1 MGGRKMIKNR
11 KDIVIQR
18 AIKYAEPTEKG
29 IYAQGAKYWVKVTD
43 EIEEPGRGCVH
54 CATCV
59 EACTHNLANPASPNG
74 VFSMEEVYYDD
85 AGNRVKPEHGDEV
98 HLIEK
103 ILWINPDECCNCKR
117 CVKMCPQR
125 AIKVYENPDY
135 HDIGVSLTG
144 HEQINNIISRAAGKS
159 TVSSAHLG
167 RAQSKMY
174 TDWMVDAA
182 EILSP
187 TRDHMNEYAGQMRNM
202 TLGKRNARFKCS
214 SPIMDVHQSY
224 GSNSHEAILA
234 RMMASVKLGRPF
246 FTGEGFVHPDMM
258 AAAGNCIL
266 QFGSGGFGPWVEL
279 DKFAGISMKYGQDA
293 KKGKGG
299 RLQDKKNDY
308 EIALLR
314 CVEALRHLSS
324 PNPQHL
330 QYSIEELPMRVESL
344 RALLGDEKLIGAD
357 VYGTAWNFPEICVA
371 IAKAGFDYITIKAGD
386 GSTGAAH
393 LVDLQNRGLNV
404 IYLTH
409 MADLA
414 LRQEGLREHVS
425 LISEGGI
432 MDSFHAFLA
441 MLAGADFVGMGMR
454 TLHVLGCT
462 LCRRCHTGQCAWGI
476 TSRPHGH
483 RIDPV
488 IGSEGI
494 VNMVKSFHEDMEGLA
509 AGLGMSNHADVIGS
523 RRFRYHGSDPL
534 LFQTF
539 GTGEHQKQVPTV
551 SVKDRHRKIFK
562 PRKVF
567 MEENKAAA
575 EKILSGIDGDFLK
588 IDIGFDKLES
598 KLLTHIMQ
606 EASDRGVRKFYLDN
620 VMGQR
625 ALGTGIKCDEIT
637 VRGLVGNHSFAFVKD
652 IKVNVVPNHST
663 ITTVPANA
671 QVGVCNTANPS
682 EVNIAGEVSDLF
694 AAYAIS
700 GTYRIAKSGGVR
712 NLLLM
717 KAGLPDEWRN
727 IDVDR
732 FRCADK
738 DEILNE
744 LVRKYQIRKA
754 KRVRTNWQDFL
765 KEFEPK
771 LQSRQYPVAVYG
783 LGHEKGIGDYFMEY
797 AQGGIGVVLNVVNR
811 ENPIGYYVCSG
822 MTAGAAYIRGN
833 VSEAQLGKGVK
844 MIEYLTPD
852 DKAFLRKH
860 IEEFIAQ
867 FIDEDID
874 KKYNESLKE
883 FEKSYRKNSELI
895 LAEFSKIIPISS
907 LATTSNE

>member
-1 MGGRKMIKNR
+1 MTR
-11 KDIVIQR
+11 DIVFKRQ
-18 AIKYAEPTEKG
+18 IKYAEPQSRG

-54 CATCV
+54 CGTCV
-59 EACTHNLANPASPNG
+59 EACTHNLTNPASPTG
-74 VFSMEEVYYDD
+74 VFSMEEICYDKD
-85 AGNRVKPEHGDEV
+85 GMRVDKEDTDSV
-98 HLIEK
+98 KIIEK

-135 HDIGVSLTG
+135 HDIGVTLTG
-144 HEQINNIISRAAGKS
+144 HEEINNILSRAAGKS

-167 RAQSKMY
+167 RGKSKLY
-174 TDWMVDAA
+174 TDWLIDAA

-187 TRDHMNEYAGQMRNM
+187 TRDHMNEYAGQMRGM
-202 TLGKRNARFKCS
+202 TLGKRNARFKCDV
-214 SPIMDVHQSY
+214 PIMDTHQSY
-224 GSNSHEAILA
+224 GSNSHEAVLT
-234 RMMASVKLGRPF
+234 RMMADIKLGRPF
-246 FTGEGFVHPDMM
+246 FTGEGYIHPDMM
-258 AAAGNCIL
+258 PAAGHCIL

-344 RALLGDEKLIGAD
+344 RALLGDNKLIGAD

-393 LVDLQNRGLNV
+393 LIDLQNRGLNI

-409 MADLA
+409 KADLA

-425 LISEGGI
+425 IISEGGV
-432 MDSFHAFLA
+432 MDSFGAMLT

-454 TLHVLGCT
+454 TLHVMGCT

-476 TSRPHGH
+476 TSRKYGH
-483 RIDPV
+483 RIDPATA
-488 IGSEGI
+488 SDGI
-494 VNMVKSFHEDMEGLA
+494 VNMIRSFHEDMEGMA
-509 AGLGMSNHADVIGS
+509 AGLGMSNYADVIGA

-534 LFQTF
+534 LFETF
-539 GTGEHQKQVPTV
+539 GQGEFPKQVPHV
-551 SVKDRHRKIFK
+551 SVKERTKKIFVS
-562 PRKVF
+562 REDAF
-567 MEENKAAA
+567 AQNSDRF
-575 EKILSGIDGDFLK
+575 EKILKNIKGDSLTIDV
-588 IDIGFDKLES
+588 GFDQIES
-598 KLLTHIMQ
+598 MHLNHIMK
-606 EASDRGVRKFYLDN
+606 EAVDRGVKKFYLDN

-625 ALGTGIKCDEIT
+625 TIGTGIKCDEIT
-637 VRGLVGNHSFAFVKD
+637 VRGLVGNHSFAFARDVR
-652 IKVNVVPNHST
+652 INVIPNHST

-671 QVGVCNTANPS
+671 QVGVANTSNPA
-682 EVNIAGEVSDLF
+682 EINIAGDVSDLF

-700 GTYRIAKSGGVR
+700 GTFRVAKSGGVR

-717 KAGLPDEWRN
+717 KAGLPEDWKN
-727 IDVDR
+727 INVDR
-732 FRCADK
+732 FQNAGD

-744 LVRKYQIRKA
+744 LLRRYQARRA
-754 KRVRTNWQDFL
+754 KRVKSTWADFL
-765 KEFEPK
+765 KTYEQK
-771 LQSRQYPVAVYG
+771 LHNRKPPVAVYG
-783 LGHEKGIGDYFMEY
+783 LGHEKGMGDYFMEY
-797 AQGGIGVVLNVVNR
+797 AQGGIGIVLNVVNR

-822 MTAGAAYIRGN
+822 MTAGAAYIRGS
-833 VSEAQLGKGVK
+833 VADEQLGVGVRK
-844 MIEYLTPD
+844 IEYLTTAD
-852 DKAFLRKH
+852 IEFLKTN
-860 IEEFIAQ
+860 
-867 FIDEDID
+867 IDEFLAAFSDVDID
-874 KKYNESLKE
+874 KEYNESLKQFKADYE
-883 FEKSYRKNSELI
+883 NTPDKIFGS
-895 LAEFSKIIPISS
+895 FCKIIPISS
-907 LATTSNE
+907 LATASNE

>member
-1 MGGRKMIKNR
+1 MINR
-11 KDIVIQR
+11 KDIVIKR
-18 AIKYAEPTEKG
+18 NIKYAEPTEKG
-29 IYAQGAKYWVKVTD
+29 IYAQGAKFWVKVTD
-43 EIEEPGRGCVH
+43 DIEEPGRGCVH

-59 EACTHNLANPASPNG
+59 EACTHNLTNPSAQEG
-74 VFSMEEVYYDD
+74 VFSMEEIFYDAD
-85 AGNRVKPEHGDEV
+85 GHRVSPESGDEI
-98 HLIEK
+98 HLKEK

-135 HDIGVSLTG
+135 HDIGVPLTG

-167 RAQSKMY
+167 RGQSKMY
-174 TDWMVDAA
+174 TDWLVDAA

-202 TLGKRNARFKCS
+202 TLGKRNARFKCDT
-214 SPIMDVHQSY
+214 PIMDVHQSY

-234 RMMASVKLGRPF
+234 RMMGCVKLGRPF

-258 AAAGNCIL
+258 PAASHCIL

-344 RALLGDEKLIGAD
+344 RALLGDDKLIGAD

-371 IAKAGFDYITIKAGD
+371 IAKAGFDYITVKAGD

-393 LVDLQNRGLNV
+393 LVDMQNRGLNV
-404 IYLTH
+404 VYLTH

-425 LISEGGI
+425 IISEGGI
-432 MDSFHAFLA
+432 MDSFHGFLT

-483 RIDPV
+483 RIDPMTA
-488 IGSEGI
+488 SDGI

-509 AGLGMSNHADVIGS
+509 AGLGMSNQADVIGS

-534 LFQTF
+534 LFETF
-539 GTGEHQKQVPTV
+539 GRGDHQKQVPKV
-551 SVKDRHRKIFK
+551 SVKDRNRKIFK
-562 PRKVF
+562 SKETAIA
-567 MEENKAAA
+567 EEKNRV
-575 EKILSGIDGDFLK
+575 EKILSATDGDSLK
-588 IDIGFDKLES
+588 IDIGFDQLES
-598 KLLTHIMQ
+598 MLLNQIMK
-606 EASDRGVRKFYLDN
+606 EASERGVRRFFLDN

-625 ALGTGIKCDEIT
+625 TIGTGVDCDEIT
-637 VRGLVGNHSFAFVKD
+637 VRGLVGNHSFAFTRD
-652 IKVNVVPNHST
+652 IKINVIPNHST
-663 ITTVPANA
+663 VTTVPANA
-671 QVGVCNTANPS
+671 QVGVCNTANPT

-700 GTYRIAKSGGVR
+700 GNFRVAKSGGVR

-717 KAGLPDEWRN
+717 KAGLPEEWRN
-727 IDVDR
+727 IDVTE
-732 FRCADK
+732 FMNADK
-738 DEILNE
+738 DEILKE
-744 LVRKYQIRKA
+744 LTRRYQQRKA
-754 KRVRTNWQDFL
+754 ERVRTSWQDFL
-765 KEFEPK
+765 KNFEPK
-771 LQSRQYPVAVYG
+771 LQNRKPPVAVYG
-783 LGHEKGIGDYFMEY
+783 LGHEKGMGDYFMEY
-797 AQGGIGVVLNVVNR
+797 AQGGIGVVLNIVNR
-811 ENPIGYYVCSG
+811 KNPIGYYVCSG
-822 MTAGAAYIRGN
+822 MTAGAAYIRGDI
-833 VSEAQLGKGVK
+833 SEEQLGNGVRK
-844 MIEYLTPD
+844 IEYLTPA
-852 DKAFLRKH
+852 DKEFLENE
-860 IEEFIAQ
+860 IEGFIAQ

-874 KKYNESLKE
+874 KAYNDSLKE
-883 FEKSYRKNSELI
+883 FDKAYRDNPELI
-895 LAEFSKIIPISS
+895 LSQFCKIIPISS
-907 LATTSNE
+907 IATPSNE